1 MTCFI
6 ARLLLLC
13 VVISCVHQ
21 CVTAGYTPCSDPA
34 SCGSRSCCTA
44 ANVNGVNVDYCCLGA
59 GNFLDYDTKQ
69 CANSVQC
76 GEWINELAAAA

>member
-1 MTCFI
+1 MTGSI

-34 SCGSRSCCTA
+34 SCAGQSCCTS
-44 ANVNGVNVDYCCLGA
+44 ANVNGVNVNYCCPGP
-59 GNFLDYDTKQ
+59 GNSLNYDTKQ
-69 CANSVQC
+69 CAYAVAC
-76 GEWINELAAAA
+76 REWTTPHM